1 MSDYNV
7 KNYIEQGAERTVIGG
22 SLDVVSGGDL
32 DVESGAALKIG
43 GVQLT
48 ATPTQLNKLVAA
60 FTVTA
65 LDGSAGKKAC
75 VTNGVSA
82 ITGGTGIADMTLAAP
97 SVGDLAIIRINSLSS
112 GSVVVTT
119 AAGVTFD
126 GTNNTATFDAANES
140 LVLAY
145 KSATQWQIV
154 LNVGG
159 TALSAVGGG

>member
-1 MSDYNV
+1 MSYNV

-22 SLDVVSGGDL
+22 EIDITG
-32 DVESGAALKIG
+32 ALKLD
-43 GVQLT
+43 GVEVT
-48 ATPTQLNKLVAA
+48 ATAAQLNKLAAA

-65 LDGSAGKKAC
+65 LDGSEGKKAC

-82 ITGGTGIADMTLAAP
+82 ITGGTGIAGMTLAAP
-97 SVGDLAIIRINSLSS
+97 SPGDLATIRINSLTS

-145 KSATQWQIV
+145 KSATEWQIV
-154 LNVGG
+154 LNIGG
-159 TALSAVGGG
+159 VALSAVGGG

>member
-1 MSDYNV
+1 MSYNV

-22 SLDVVSGGDL
+22 EIDITG
-32 DVESGAALKIG
+32 ALKLD
-43 GVQLT
+43 GVEVT
-48 ATPTQLNKLVAA
+48 ATAAQLNKLSAA
-60 FTVTA
+60 FTVTV

-97 SVGDLAIIRINSLSS
+97 SPGDLATIRINSLSS

-119 AAGVTFD
+119 ATGVTFD

-154 LNVGG
+154 LNIGG
-159 TALSAVGGG
+159 VALSAVGGG